1 MSSAAPTITV
11 PPLVV
16 GRADISRI
24 IRELEQLDSTI
35 VAQRI
40 RGLQPDATRVTQAMA
55 DLAELN
61 HLELIKD
68 TDRTTLK
75 QQLKLLK
82 VKGSVVH
89 MVFAEEP
96 NPEFMSKMVTWIRNE
111 LHPSA
116 LVQTGLQPGIVAGCI
131 VRTPSHIY
139 DFSISSV
146 LKAKKPILKKL
157 IADAATKPAAAVIPA
172 TDQEPTSTEEA
183 T

>member
-1 MSSAAPTITV
+1 MSTAVPTINV

-16 GRADISRI
+16 GRADISRV

-40 RGLQPDATRVTQAMA
+40 RGLQPDATRVTQAMS
-55 DLAELN
+55 DLADLN
-61 HLELIKD
+61 HLDLTQD
-68 TDRTTLK
+68 DHRTTLK
-75 QQLKLLK
+75 TQLKLLK
-82 VKGSVVH
+82 TKGAVIH

-96 NPEFMSKMVTWIRNE
+96 NPEFMSKMVSWIRE
-111 LHPSA
+111 QLHPSA

-146 LKAKKPILKKL
+146 LKSKRPILKRL
-157 IADAATKPAAAVIPA
+157 IAEAAAAPEPA
-172 TDQEPTSTEEA
+172 PVAEEVA
-183 T
+183 